1 MNPSAAEHWTPSPGA
16 TTITCVEAHT
26 EGEPFRVVLDGFPD
40 LEGDTILAKRRFAK
54 AHFDQL
60 RTALMW
66 EPRGH
71 ADMYGCLITKPVSA
85 DADFGILFMHNEGF
99 STMCGHGIIGIA
111 TVAIET
117 GMIAATPPQTTLRID
132 TPAGLVT
139 AIAEIE
145 GGRVRRVRFT
155 NVPSFVSALDEEIEV
170 PDIGRIRYDLAFG
183 GAYYA
188 FVDVAQVGLRCQP
201 EAVDDLIRAGMA
213 IKSAIMKAR
222 PIQHPGQPDLGFLY
236 GTIFIDEASSPEL
249 HSRNVC
255 IFAEGEVDRCPTGT
269 GVSARLAIHHARGDL
284 EVGQRIE
291 IESIL
296 GTRFGGR
303 ILETTQV
310 GEIPAVSPEVSGTAH
325 ITGRST
331 FVISPDD
338 PLRHGFI
345 LR

>member
-1 MNPSAAEHWTPSPGA
+1 VNLSAAERWRPGPEA
-16 TTITCVEAHT
+16 TTITCIEAHT
-26 EGEPFRVVLDGFPD
+26 EGEPFRVVLDGFPAI
-40 LEGDTILAKRRFAK
+40 EGSTILEKRRFAK
-54 AHFDQL
+54 AHYDHL

-71 ADMYGCLITKPVSA
+71 ADMYGCLITEPVSA

-111 TVAIET
+111 TVAVET
-117 GMIAATPPQTTLRID
+117 GMIDATPPETTLRID
-132 TPAGLVT
+132 APAGLVT
-139 AIAEIE
+139 AIAETE
-145 GGRVRRVRFT
+145 GRRVQRVRFT
-155 NVPSFVSALDEEIEV
+155 NVPSFVAALDEEIEV
-170 PDIGRIRYDLAFG
+170 PDLGRIRYDLAFG

-188 FVDVAQVGLRCQP
+188 FVDVAQVGLHCQP
-201 EAVDDLIRAGMA
+201 EAADDLIRAGMA
-213 IKSAIMKAR
+213 IKRAIMDER
-222 PIQHPGQPDLGFLY
+222 PIDHPGAGDLGFLY
-236 GTIFIDEASSPEL
+236 GTIFIDEPSSPEL

-269 GVSARLAIHHARGDL
+269 GVSARLAIHHLRGEL
-284 EVGQRIE
+284 EVGQFIE

-303 ILETTQV
+303 VLETTRV
-310 GEIPAVSPEVSGTAH
+310 GEIPAVIPEVSGTAH

-331 FVISPDD
+331 FVISDDD
-338 PLRHGFI
+338 PLSHGFI